1 MNIRFIFFF
10 LVVFFGGCYSTHHF
24 HSEDTVQIQHQQIS
38 ESMRLLSEEMKSIT
52 QILAVEQKDE
62 NTRSQLNS
70 HLDTMLT
77 LTEDLGAGKF
87 ILNHELL
94 EQNIHQLRAD
104 LQSAQDGLVAN
115 PPTYYWINRI
125 PQYCSNCHSNPPEN
139 QY

>member
-1 MNIRFIFFF
+1 MNIRTMLIF

-24 HSEDTVQIQHQQIS
+24 HSEDTVQIEHQQIS
-38 ESMRLLSEEMKSIT
+38 ESMRILSDEMKNIS
-52 QILAVEQKDE
+52 QILATEQKDDIAR
-62 NTRSQLNS
+62 NQLNS
-70 HLDTMLT
+70 HLNTMLA

-115 PPTYYWINRI
+115 PPSYYWVSRI
-125 PQYCSNCHSNPPEN
+125 PQYCSNCHSISQE
-139 QY
+139 